1 MPSVLTHINLAN
13 DILRL
18 HSNLDKYKFIIGTI
32 MPDCIDFS
40 DNKEYR
46 SSHYIGEGENIDHL
60 SYLKSGLIENCNY
73 SYHMGYH
80 LHLWFDEKNKTSDIS
95 ELIKSKIKSEEQVGI
110 IKQEISIADLS
121 TFEGIDFDKLREIC
135 VSEFSTKLVKK
146 VDEITK
152 QIENIKHLTNEFK
165 YLDSDRYLNY
175 IKNLA
180 LKYAGKY
187 L

>member
-1 MPSVLTHINLAN
+1 M
-13 DILRL
+13 
-18 HSNLDKYKFIIGTI
+18 
-32 MPDCIDFS
+32 
-40 DNKEYR
+40 
-46 SSHYIGEGENIDHL
+46 
-60 SYLKSGLIENCNY
+60 
-73 SYHMGYH
+73 
-80 LHLWFDEKNKTSDIS
+80 
-95 ELIKSKIKSEEQVGI
+95 IKSKIKSEEQVGI